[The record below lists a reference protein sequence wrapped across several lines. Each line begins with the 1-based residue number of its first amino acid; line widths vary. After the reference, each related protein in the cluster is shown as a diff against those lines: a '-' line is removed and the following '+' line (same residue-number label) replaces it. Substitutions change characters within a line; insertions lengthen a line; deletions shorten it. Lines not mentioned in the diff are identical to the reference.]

1 MVDGLDIGGGPV
13 LNGWPVPS
21 KKNDRCRAVNV
32 KLKRLLAMYERAL
45 ISGSRGGPP
54 ILVLRRDVKN
64 FRFGGK
70 HH

>member
-13 LNGWPVPS
+13 WLTGS
-21 KKNDRCRAVNV
+21 FEKNDQCRAANV
-32 KLKRLLAMYERAL
+32 MLKRLLEVYESAL

-54 ILVLRRDVKN
+54 MLVLRRDDKN

-70 HH
+70 HR